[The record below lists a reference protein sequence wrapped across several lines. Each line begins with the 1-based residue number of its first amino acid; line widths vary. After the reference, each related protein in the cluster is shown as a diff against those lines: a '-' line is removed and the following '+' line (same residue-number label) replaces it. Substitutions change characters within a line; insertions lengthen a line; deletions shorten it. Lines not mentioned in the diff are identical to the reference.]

1 MSAFTKTRTKWL
13 GSPSWYASK
22 RGFGELVANDR
33 FGDLVLVAPAALLQ
47 DLRSGLVQ
55 LPHSG

>member
-13 GSPSWYASK
+13 GSPSWHASK
-22 RGFGELVANDR
+22 LGFDELVANDR
-33 FGDLVLVAPAALLQ
+33 FDDLVLVAPAALLQ

-55 LPHSG
+55 LPRSS